1 MKDPVNTLNKLDKQD
16 LHGVIRSLRRL
27 LAKLR
32 RRFRDLVKREKA
44 VAERESALTDR
55 ENAVAKREKAVSQ
68 KVAAFD
74 QFLADYQEPS
84 AGQQAN
90 IYLLNVQN
98 NVVKPAREL
107 YEAVKGV
114 DDEKQAGAPKAPELT
129 IKQDLGK
136 GRSR

>member
-1 MKDPVNTLNKLDKQD
+1 MIKKKEQ
-16 LHGVIRSLRRL
+16 
-27 LAKLR
+27 
-32 RRFRDLVKREKA
+32 
-44 VAERESALTDR
+44 
-55 ENAVAKREKAVSQ
+55 
-68 KVAAFD
+68 AFD
-74 QFLADYQEPS
+74 QFLADYQEPP

-114 DDEKQAGAPKAPELT
+114 DDEKQDGASKAPELT
-129 IKQDLGK
+129 IKRDLGK